1 MAAEPLIVM
10 ERVTKRF
17 GGVVAVEDLCLTIG
31 RGEIVAVVGRT
42 GSGKSTAMQAIIGT
56 FPVDAGRVRVAGRD
70 PYAERRA
77 LRGQLAVAFQTDR
90 LLPWRRTWE
99 NVAIGLEIFRVPR
112 ARREAIAREW
122 LARVKMAGAEE
133 KYPHELSGGMRQR
146 ASFARA
152 LAVDPAIVLLDET
165 FSQLDEL
172 TSRELRGDFMA
183 LVRSLGKT
191 SILITHRIDE
201 ALEVGDRVV
210 VFGQP
215 GHVIHEVATSPDDR
229 SNHDRLAKL
238 RAEIKAVMA
247 E

>member
-1 MAAEPLIVM
+1 
-10 ERVTKRF
+10 
-17 GGVVAVEDLCLTIG
+17 
-31 RGEIVAVVGRT
+31 
-42 GSGKSTAMQAIIGT
+42 
-56 FPVDAGRVRVAGRD
+56 
-70 PYAERRA
+70 
-77 LRGQLAVAFQTDR
+77 
-90 LLPWRRTWE
+90 
-99 NVAIGLEIFRVPR
+99 VAIGLEIFRVPR